1 MSVAN
6 LDKLLH
12 ANGSVTTAAL
22 RLQMQKTMHQY
33 AGVFRIGPNLQKGVE
48 TLTKIYNNFK
58 DVRTVDR

>member
-12 ANGSVTTAAL
+12 ANGSVTTATL
-22 RLQMQKTMHQY
+22 RLEMQKAMHQY
-33 AGVFRIGPNLQKGVE
+33 AGVFRIGPNLQEGVGK
-48 TLTKIYNNFK
+48 LTKIYNDFK